1 MPTDEE
7 AVARAIDPSI
17 WDAQT
22 NTDYAAREQEFAKAR
37 QTIIAKR
44 VIAALDA
51 NRAER
56 AGDVKGLLTD
66 VGRLL
71 SMGGETYSED
81 TVHRIAR
88 HVFARTAAAVAAER
102 EACASVCEWHR
113 VRIAAAVAMEREAC
127 ANVCLSAPF
136 NQGSFAHTAATMCAD
151 AIRARGK

>member
-7 AVARAIDPSI
+7 AVARGMLDKHLAPNM
-17 WDAQT
+17 WDRVPEGSREHMLMLAR
-22 NTDYAAREQEFAKAR
+22 AA
-37 QTIIAKR
+37 
-44 VIAALDA
+44 IAALDA